1 MGSVSMLGV
10 LQFLEAFHR
19 RCAKEALRL
28 ETELGRWLPA
38 SWTVGN
44 RQALLIN
51 TAPSRPNRSPEH

>member
-1 MGSVSMLGV
+1 MLGV